1 MLRRALAAVV
11 LALAAAGACLGQTN
25 TDAAQQEL
33 NQGARAYRDGQFAEA
48 EQHFR
53 RALEL
58 DPENKSTRIFI
69 ARAAQQQYK
78 PGDTS
83 PENVALAE
91 RAVAA
96 YAELLGD
103 EKVGEDAYTA
113 TVFLY
118 GQLKR
123 EDKVAEM
130 AMQHAEDP
138 NVPAAKRAAAYVTL
152 AAKQWNC
159 SYEITERGENKT
171 TERRPDKLIIRYRKP
186 ADESDFVKARTC
198 ADEGLRLSEL
208 ALTLDPENA
217 NGWSLKA
224 NLFREE
230 VKLAEMGGDAALKE
244 EYERRYEEAA
254 GNLKRLGATERPG
267 EITAAVSEPTPSP
280 RPAEPGAK
288 KTTLPGGVLNSK
300 ALSKPSPAYP
310 VKAYNAHA
318 TGTVAVRVVVDETG
332 KVVEAEA
339 VSGSLLLREAAAAA
353 ARQARFAP
361 TRLAG
366 EPVKVSGILTYNFAL
381 P

>member
-25 TDAAQQEL
+25 AEEARKEL
-33 NQGARAYRDGQFAEA
+33 EQGARAYRDGQFAEA

-53 RALEL
+53 RSLEL
-58 DPENKSTRIFI
+58 DPEGQSTRLFI

-78 PGDTS
+78 PGDPS
-83 PENVALAE
+83 PENVAQAE
-91 RAVAA
+91 KAIAA
-96 YAELLGD
+96 YADLLGD

-130 AMQHAEDP
+130 VTQHADDP
-138 NVPAAKRAAAYVTL
+138 NVPAAKRAAAYIIL
-152 AAKQWNC
+152 AGKQWNC
-159 SYEITERGENKT
+159 SHEITERGENKT
-171 TERRPDKLIIRYRKP
+171 AEGRPGKLIIHYRKP

-230 VKLAEMGGDAALKE
+230 AKLAEMGGDAALKE
-244 EYERRYEEAA
+244 EYQRRYEEAA
-254 GNLKRLGATERPG
+254 DNLKRLGAAGQPVDVT
-267 EITAAVSEPTPSP
+267 AVSEPTPPS
-280 RPAEPGAK
+280 RPAQPGGM
-288 KTTLPGGVLNSK
+288 KTIVPGGVLNGK

-310 VKAYNAHA
+310 VKASNAHA
-318 TGTVAVRVVVDETG
+318 TGTVAVRVVVDESG

-339 VSGSLLLREAAAAA
+339 ISGNMLLREAAVAA

-361 TRLAG
+361 THLAG
-366 EPVKVSGILTYNFAL
+366 EPVRVTGILTYNFTL